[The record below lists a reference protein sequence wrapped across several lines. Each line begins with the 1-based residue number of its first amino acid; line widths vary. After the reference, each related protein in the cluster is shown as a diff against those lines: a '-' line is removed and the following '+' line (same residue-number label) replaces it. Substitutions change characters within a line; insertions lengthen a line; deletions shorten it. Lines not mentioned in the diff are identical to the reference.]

1 MKKII
6 GFSILAALLCAGVS
20 YADVAPGAQQ
30 AEGGLFEQMDQDGD
44 GVVSDTEFEEYR
56 TKKGDETM
64 LFSTIDQNADGSIS
78 QSEWR
83 AYESGQQMG
92 AQEQEMGTQEQKMG
106 EQPRSESSE
115 QIDTGETE
123 LPEAGGDETLV
134 PRGDYEGASPENK
147 QRENLEQRELRQQ

>member
-56 TKKGDETM
+56 TEKGDETM
-64 LFSTIDQNADGSIS
+64 LFSTVDQNADGTIS
-78 QSEWR
+78 QSEWQ
-83 AYESGQQMG
+83 AYESGSGQQEMG
-92 AQEQEMGTQEQKMG
+92 AQEPEMG

-123 LPEAGGDETLV
+123 LPEAGADETLV

-147 QRENLEQRELRQQ
+147 QRENLEQRELQQQ

>member
-56 TKKGDETM
+56 TEKGDETM

-92 AQEQEMGTQEQKMG
+92 AQEQEMGTQEQEMG

-134 PRGDYEGASPENK
+134 PRGDYDGASPENK

>member
-123 LPEAGGDETLV
+123 LPEAGSDETLV
-134 PRGDYEGASPENK
+134 PRGDYDGASPENK